1 MRSERICL
9 TMNNNCEMIQDLI
22 PLYVDGCASETSA
35 LTVEEH
41 LSECRECRMYAA
53 SYRRA
58 SKITPK
64 TQGKTRELDIDIDM
78 PYRNLAH
85 KIRIRRR
92 ISTACSVGAVIAG
105 AMVLTFLA
113 DRSQKKNN
121 R

>member
-1 MRSERICL
+1 M
-9 TMNNNCEMIQDLI
+9 MKNNCEIVQDLI
-22 PLYVDGCASETSA
+22 PLYVDGCASESSA
-35 LTVEEH
+35 HVVEEH
-41 LSECRECRMYAA
+41 LSECRECRLFAS

-58 SKITPK
+58 SKISAQSSGRTK
-64 TQGKTRELDIDIDM
+64 ELDIDIDM

-113 DRSQKKNN
+113 DRQQKKTTT
-121 R
+121 